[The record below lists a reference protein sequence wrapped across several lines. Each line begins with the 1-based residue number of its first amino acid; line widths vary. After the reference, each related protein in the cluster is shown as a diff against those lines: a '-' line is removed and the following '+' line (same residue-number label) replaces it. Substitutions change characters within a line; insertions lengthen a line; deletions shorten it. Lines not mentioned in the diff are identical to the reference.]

1 MPTGRKS
8 GSEELEWI
16 AQAHYRA
23 ATFGVWVE
31 VVLALTFAVNV
42 WLIARSAS
50 SGSGPWVIALLVI
63 FALALALFMVAC
75 AMSTLRLFSAA
86 NEARDDAHVMKE
98 IEEE

>member
-23 ATFGVWVE
+23 AMIGVWIE
-31 VVLALTFAVNV
+31 VVLTLAFALIV
-42 WLIARSAS
+42 WFIARAASA
-50 SGSGPWVIALLVI
+50 GSGPWVIMPLVI

-75 AMSTLRLFSAA
+75 ALSTLRLFSAA
-86 NEARDDAHVMKE
+86 NEALDDAHVLRG
-98 IEEE
+98 IEQE